1 MAKSEAQ
8 HKVIFDTDP
17 GVDDAMAILMM
28 AGHPDIDIVA
38 FTTSFGNVST
48 GMATRNGVYLSD
60 MIAPVVGKTIPVYK
74 GVHKPFMYNT
84 TDGYAEF
91 VHGKGGLG
99 GLPVP
104 DLNIPNHGLTAA
116 EFIVKTVRE
125 NPGEITLV
133 PVAPLGNIALAMML
147 EPELPKLC
155 KDIFIMGGSFYA
167 GGNTTPIA
175 EANIYNDPHAADM
188 VFAGDWADNS
198 AVAGLDITYST
209 PMSRGYIEN
218 LGETGTLAGWM
229 ADCADFYIDFY
240 ASVFDGEQAVHCHDA
255 VAVGMMTNPELFETI
270 SGAVRVQT
278 DGMLR
283 GQTVMDNHGKDHAGE
298 HWNRPSIQAGVKI
311 DADGFRDLFADCIKR
326 LS

>member
-1 MAKSEAQ
+1 MAK

-38 FTTSFGNVST
+38 LTTSFGNVST
-48 GMATRNGVYLSD
+48 DIATRNAVYLAD
-60 MIAPVVGKTIPVYK
+60 MIAPAVGKIVPVYK
-74 GVHKPFMYNT
+74 GVHKPFMFDN

-104 DLNIPNHGLTAA
+104 DMDIPNHGLTAA

-155 KDIFIMGGSFYA
+155 KDIFIMGGAFYVP
-167 GGNTTPIA
+167 GNISPTA

-188 VFAGDWADNS
+188 VFDGDWADS
-198 AVAGLDITYST
+198 SGVAGLDITSIT
-209 PMSRGYIEN
+209 TLSREAIETM
-218 LGETGTLAGWM
+218 GESGTLAQWM
-229 ADCADFYIDFY
+229 ADCSDFYINFY
-240 ASVFDGEQAVHCHDA
+240 ASKRLGKQEVCCHDA
-255 VAVGMMTNPELFETI
+255 VAVAMMTNPELFETI
-270 SGAVRVQT
+270 TGPVRVGT

-283 GQTVMDNHGKDHAGE
+283 GQTVMDNGRNDHAGQY
-298 HWNRPSIQAGVKI
+298 WNRPSIQAGVKI
-311 DADGFRDLFADCIKR
+311 DTDGFCELYTECIKR
-326 LS
+326 LP